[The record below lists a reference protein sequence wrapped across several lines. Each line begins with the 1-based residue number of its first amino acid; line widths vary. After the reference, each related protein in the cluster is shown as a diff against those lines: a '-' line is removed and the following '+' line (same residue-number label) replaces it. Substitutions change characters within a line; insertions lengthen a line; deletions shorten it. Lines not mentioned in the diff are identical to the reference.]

1 MKLKTATLLAI
12 FGAAAMAITFALDW
26 IFRQEGV
33 TVEFYQ
39 SVDPLLSIINLVGRF
54 LIMIFFITL
63 YNNQK

>member
-12 FGAAAMAITFALDW
+12 FGAAGMVVTFALDW
-26 IFRQEGV
+26 IFRQIGV

-39 SVDPLLSIINLVGRF
+39 SVNPLLSVISLVGRF

-63 YNNQK
+63 YKNQK